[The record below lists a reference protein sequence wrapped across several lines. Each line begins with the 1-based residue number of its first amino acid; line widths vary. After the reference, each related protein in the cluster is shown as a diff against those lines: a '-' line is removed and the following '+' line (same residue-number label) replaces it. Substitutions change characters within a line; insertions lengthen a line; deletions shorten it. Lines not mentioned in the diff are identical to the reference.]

1 MKRLRF
7 LVLILISGVISGCI
21 VDNNEKLLSLAERCL
36 EEYPDSASQLLDRIG
51 DLSELSDNQ
60 MAKFSLI
67 RVQTNHKMKRTLVND
82 SLINLAV
89 DYFCRENEKH
99 MAAKSL
105 LYKGLVHKQRKEV
118 EKAAESFALSEQW
131 FEGVEDDQYKAL
143 LYNHYGALMMG
154 EKNYEDALRYLKR
167 AFFYEEKGDSLHYL
181 SSTCGAIAN
190 VFVKLGDI
198 DSAQVYFEK
207 GLQYKHNMTSRGYY
221 LYIKGYANFL
231 RRNGDLSGAE
241 RMLKECEQQIED
253 EQRFS
258 VYSSLATLYYETGD
272 YEKALAYAEKM
283 QESRDSLMMRGCCLH
298 LYRIHARLGHKDMA
312 HDYYKRY
319 TDIHDDMQARM
330 KTKEVAVIPH
340 RVEKQMLAEKNRRG
354 EVLRGWL
361 LNVIVVL
368 VVISL
373 VVYWVQR
380 SRHRRKHEDMQ
391 GELSDKNI
399 RIGQLKSVISN
410 KDNKIERIER
420 KQEADNNRY
429 RETIKIQKEQID
441 CLEEERKMQKHTA
454 REQEKDLKKF
464 TQLQQEWE
472 VLNEEVNEEQ
482 RFKQHLQACEGADM
496 VNAMLYLRYGK
507 SAGHPVS
514 EPECED
520 CLYKLLLDT
529 DEALCTRIES
539 TVKSPAKRIICYL
552 LGLGYKDMDM
562 FARAVSFVTPA
573 TLRKYYRECKEM
585 MKGGRGCASRF

>member
-51 DLSELSDNQ
+51 DLNELSDNQ
-60 MAKFSLI
+60 MAKFLLI

-82 SLINLAV
+82 SLIDLAV

-143 LYNHYGALMMG
+143 LYNHYGILMYNQSNYEEALM
-154 EKNYEDALRYLKR
+154 YLKR
-167 AFFYEEKGDSLHYL
+167 SLLFYSKGDSAHYTM
-181 SSTCGAIAN
+181 SVYGNMAN
-190 VFVKLGDI
+190 TFKHLEQL
-198 DSAQVYFEK
+198 DSAKFYFEHGMQLK
-207 GLQYKHNMTSRGYY
+207 NEVSFQRYFLFLQN
-221 LYIKGYANFL
+221 YANFL
-231 RRNGDLSGAE
+231 RIIGEYDRAKQL
-241 RMLKECEQQIED
+241 LFECEQQIED

-283 QESRDSLMMRGCCLH
+283 QESRDSLMMRACNLH
-298 LYRIHARLGHKDMA
+298 LYRIHVKMGNKDVA
-312 HDYYKRY
+312 NGYHLRFSQ
-319 TDIHDDMQARM
+319 IHDDMQARM

-354 EVLRGWL
+354 EVLRRWL

-482 RFKQHLQACEGADM
+482 RFKLHLQACEGADM

-585 MKGGRGCASRF
+585 MKGGGLRPF